1 MFLIKKQISK
11 NKYMNKQY
19 INKTTNKNNKL
30 NELTNNKIKT
40 INYS

>member
-30 NELTNNKIKT
+30 NE
-40 INYS
+40 